1 MEIVLVAALAAR
13 AARVFPGVAIT
24 YPAADQLGRG
34 LRQPIEA
41 SLRPTILDGNVLLID
56 IALLAQILS
65 EGCRTACAG
74 RGAVQ
79 VSDYRHSWS
88 LRARSQ
94 VRQEDTA
101 GNAANKRSPV
111 HHRLTSET
119 RSVTTRTAPT
129 HEGCR
134 SAHDRW

>member
-1 MEIVLVAALAAR
+1 MPVALPAARARLATRPNWTGSSETPKTMGIVLVAALAAR

-79 VSDYRHSWS
+79 VSDYGHSWS
-88 LRARSQ
+88 LRAQPRALGGY
-94 VRQEDTA
+94 R
-101 GNAANKRSPV
+101 R
-111 HHRLTSET
+111 
-119 RSVTTRTAPT
+119 
-129 HEGCR
+129 
-134 SAHDRW
+134 